1 MKGERGRTTMRKAKG
16 GKTRGKGEKRKKGG
30 GVCHKRSH
38 CHDPRGHEGKCGK
51 HINSREIDKRIS
63 I

>member
-16 GKTRGKGEKRKKGG
+16 GKTRGKGEKRKGVGG
-30 GVCHKRSH
+30 CHKRSH

-51 HINSREIDKRIS
+51 HMKFMGN
-63 I
+63 